1 MGDIKTVGIV
11 GAGVIGAGWAA
22 RCLARGLDVIATD
35 PGANAEAKMRAS
47 IDNAWPA
54 LSDIGLA
61 PGADRSRLVFTAEL
75 EVVCTAAEFVQEHP
89 PDNEDLTRELHT
101 YIDAATAPQIV
112 IASSSSGLLPT
123 RIQADCLHP
132 ERVLIGH
139 PFNPVYLLPLV
150 EVVGGG
156 HTNDHSV
163 QQATAFYKSLG
174 MHTLHVRKEIDGYIS
189 DRLQEALWR
198 EALHMVNDGVATTE
212 EIDAAIAYGPGL
224 RWAFMGT
231 CLTFHLAGGES
242 GMRHMLEHFGPT
254 LELPWTRL
262 KAPELTPQLIDRMVD
277 GTQAQAA
284 GRSIQE
290 LERLR
295 DQCLIDMMR
304 ALQKHDVGAGSTLS
318 ADERSGSC
326 DLGAS

>member
-1 MGDIKTVGIV
+1 MGAIKTVGIV
-11 GAGVIGAGWAA
+11 GTGVIGAGWAA

-61 PGADRSRLVFTAEL
+61 PGADRSRLVFTTGL
-75 EVVCTAAEFVQEHP
+75 ETACAGADFVQENA
-89 PDNEDLTRELHT
+89 PDDEDLKRKLHT
-101 YIDAATAPQIV
+101 RIDAATAPQIV
-112 IASSSSGLLPT
+112 IASSSSGLLPS

-150 EVVGGG
+150 EVVGGDY
-156 HTNDHSV
+156 TNEHSV
-163 QQATAFYKSLG
+163 QHATAFYKSLG
-174 MHTLHVRKEIDGYIS
+174 MHTLRVRKEIDGYIS

-198 EALHMVNDGVATTE
+198 EALHMVNDGTATTE
-212 EIDAAIAYGPGL
+212 EIDAAIVYGPGL

-242 GMRHMLEHFGPT
+242 GMRHMLEHFGPA

-277 GTQAQAA
+277 GTRAQAA
-284 GRSIQE
+284 GRSIRE

-295 DQCLIDMMR
+295 DQCLIDIMR

-318 ADERSGSC
+318 AYEGSLSG
-326 DLGAS
+326 DPVGR

>member
-75 EVVCTAAEFVQEHP
+75 EVVCTAADFVQENP
-89 PDNEDLTRELHT
+89 PDNEDLKRELHT

-242 GMRHMLEHFGPT
+242 GMRHMLEHFGPA

-295 DQCLIDMMR
+295 DQCLIDIMR

-318 ADERSGSC
+318 AYERSLSG
-326 DLGAS
+326 DPVAT